1 MDILIIGGTGNI
13 SRQIV
18 KQGIALGYNVT
29 MVNRG
34 SKDPEECRGA
44 KAIIADRKA
53 PGFESYFKGLSFD
66 VVIDVIC
73 YDVPDAQ
80 QTLEIFADKA
90 KQIIFTSSSAVYK
103 RPPVSFPIDE
113 DKEELTEDSS
123 FPYGFK
129 KANMERYLY
138 TQMGKVG
145 CAITIIR
152 PSLTFGPGGANLG
165 MLRQNRNLVRRIQE
179 GRPVITM
186 GEGVMPWAFTFTPDL
201 AKGYLMSCLNER
213 TYNDFFQVC
222 SYIPC
227 LWEDLYRAIGRAV
240 GKEPKLCYI
249 PSDVLYKVDPA
260 LFGHLSVEKKYFHV
274 FAVDKF
280 RRACPEFRIDYD
292 LDKGVEMMIE
302 WWKRNNFPFDDS
314 KDRLEDRLCQEY
326 ERFTEAMSR
335 INGD

>member
-1 MDILIIGGTGNI
+1 MDILILGGTGNI

-18 KQGIALGYNVT
+18 KQGVALGHNVT

-34 SKDPEECRGA
+34 SRQLDECKGA
-44 KAIIADRKA
+44 RAIIADRKSEDFA
-53 PGFESYFKGLSFD
+53 SRFEGLSFD

-73 YDVPDAQ
+73 YDENDAR
-80 QTLEIFADKA
+80 QTLDIFSDKA

-103 RPPVSFPIDE
+103 RPPRSFPIDE

-123 FPYGFK
+123 FQYGFK
-129 KANMERYLY
+129 KANMERFLY

-152 PSLTFGPGGANLG
+152 PSLTFGPGGANMG
-165 MLRQNRNLVRRIQE
+165 MLRQNRNIVRRIKE
-179 GRPVITM
+179 GKSLVTM
-186 GEGVMPWAFTFTPDL
+186 GEGIMPWAFTFTPDL

-222 SYIPC
+222 SYLPC
-227 LWEDLYRAIGRAV
+227 HWEDLYRAIGEAV

-249 PSDVLYKVDPA
+249 PTDVLSRMDFQ
-260 LFGHLSVEKKYFHV
+260 LFGHLAVEKKFFHV

-280 RRACPEFRIDYD
+280 RRACPDFKIDYD
-292 LDKGVEMMIE
+292 IRKGVRMMMD
-302 WWKRNNFPFDDS
+302 WWESSDFPYDDE
-314 KDRLEDRLCQEY
+314 KDRLEDAMCAEY
-326 ERFTEAMSR
+326 ERFSRAMVE
-335 INGD
+335 IAK